1 MLIDLVSV
9 MQIFPH
15 NSNGHF
21 DCALLRYAEVVESVK
36 NLVED
41 SERFVG
47 KAPASQP

>member
-1 MLIDLVSV
+1 MAHSTEMICVCDSL
-9 MQIFPH
+9 
-15 NSNGHF
+15 
-21 DCALLRYAEVVESVK
+21 DCNVDANYALLRYAEVVESVK